1 MPSKCSCLAALAVM
15 VMLAAC
21 QGKEQSEVEPKRRFI
36 SFKMDGKVALS
47 EQSNRAYYMPGNTT
61 DADPTNDHATMLITG
76 YTYNRDVVNIRLSSP
91 EAELKPGRTY
101 TNNTPGNLF
110 AMEMFPDFELLT
122 ADEDYGSLTVQVLDM
137 KDSVISAS
145 FSGAMVS
152 MDDGSIRI
160 ISDGYFKMKYQK
172 AP

>member
-1 MPSKCSCLAALAVM
+1 MPSTRSCLAALAAM

-21 QGKEQSEVEPKRRFI
+21 QGKDQSEVEPKRRFI

-47 EQSNRAYYMPGNTT
+47 EQSNRAYYLPGNTT
-61 DADPTNDHATMLITG
+61 DTDPSNDQATMLITG
-76 YTYNRDVVNIRLSSP
+76 YTYTRDVINIRLTAP

-101 TNNTPGNLF
+101 TNGTPGNLF

-122 ADEDYGSLTVQVLDM
+122 ADEDYGSLTVQVLSM
-137 KDSVISAS
+137 KDSVISAN

-152 MDDGSIRI
+152 MDDGSMKIVT
-160 ISDGYFKMKYQK
+160 DGYFKMKYQK